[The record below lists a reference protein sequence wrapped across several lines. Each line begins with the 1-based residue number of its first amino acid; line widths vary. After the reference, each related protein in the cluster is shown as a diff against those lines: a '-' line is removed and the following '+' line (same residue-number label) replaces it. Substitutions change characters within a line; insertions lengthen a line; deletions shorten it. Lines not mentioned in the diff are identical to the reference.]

1 VISETFWLRWALVV
15 LIAGPAMA
23 NQAEQ
28 YDQDNRDAA
37 APSSD
42 VAEAKEE
49 VQGLWPVDAI
59 LDTAVKNIAR
69 RYALNDEQTKYTSEM
84 MNTRVKKF
92 LDEYQ
97 DEIWPLIRDL
107 GYWQQ
112 KGSPPDADSAKR
124 LGPTAVKILKA
135 AKDEIF
141 RANEEWGKVLTDQQ
155 KRVHEF
161 DLREMDKTF
170 NQMERNFDN
179 WGKGRVAQRSIFPQ
193 PKRRANEPPT
203 PTRPNDGRL
212 PVDRRE
218 GKKHKSGEPILLT
231 HFDAYAQKFIADYQL
246 TATQR
251 EAVGSILREVKKRA
265 ETFRESHRAQLD
277 AIKTQLA
284 ASKSAHERRQ
294 LTARRRQMTKPLDE
308 LFTEFKNRLE
318 QIPDQAQRARY
329 DVKAKNRRARRSAI
343 SGARVKPQP
352 DEASNETDGTDGG
365 Q

>member
-1 VISETFWLRWALVV
+1 MV
-15 LIAGPAMA
+15 LISTPALA
-23 NQAEQ
+23 NQVGRNEQ
-28 YDQDNRDAA
+28 
-37 APSSD
+37 SD
-42 VAEAKEE
+42 RSDVPASAGEVAEAKEE

-59 LDTAVKNIAR
+59 LDTAVKNIAK
-69 RYALNDEQTKYTSEM
+69 RYNLNDKQTKYTSDM

-107 GYWQQ
+107 GYYQQ
-112 KGSPPDADSAKR
+112 KGAPPDADAAKR

-179 WGKGRVAQRSIFPQ
+179 WGKGRVAKGSIFPQ

-203 PTRPNDGRL
+203 PTRPNDGRM
-212 PVDRRE
+212 PVDHRD
-218 GKKHKSGEPILLT
+218 GKKPKPGAPILLT
-231 HFDAYAQKFIADYQL
+231 HFDAYAQKFISDYQL

-251 EAVGSILREVKKRA
+251 EAVGSILREMKGRA
-265 ETFRESHRAQLD
+265 ETFRDSRRAELD
-277 AIKTQLA
+277 AIKNQLA
-284 ASKSAHERRQ
+284 ASKSARERRQ
-294 LTARRRQMTKPLDE
+294 LTALRRQVTKPLDE

-329 DVKAKNRRARRSAI
+329 EARAKNRRARRSAI
-343 SGARVKPQP
+343 SGARVRPEP
-352 DEASNETDGTDGG
+352 TEPPGETGDKNDDH
-365 Q
+365 